1 MLWKDRN
8 GRMHSTTNLLPQTN
22 TDDFIENTKI
32 VAEKTG
38 NLDLWH
44 EMFGDEEEG
53 GSSLDDDDW
62 TQLWWLMKGFFSPEQ
77 HGTWNTMN
85 RDELQSK
92 LIHQMLDDMDLN
104 TMMSV
109 LYDYMSESYDKYSC
123 LLYTSPSPRDA

>member
-44 EMFGDEEEG
+44 EMFGDDGRGQDSAFMDDNFG
-53 GSSLDDDDW
+53 G
-62 TQLWWLMKGFFSPEQ
+62 
-77 HGTWNTMN
+77 
-85 RDELQSK
+85 
-92 LIHQMLDDMDLN
+92 
-104 TMMSV
+104 
-109 LYDYMSESYDKYSC
+109 
-123 LLYTSPSPRDA
+123 